1 MGLIGWLYLRL
12 YRLWLLLGAIRLRC
26 VPVVNASL
34 GLFRH
39 VAAAFHDTRGAFT
52 RAPNRVFSAFS
63 KVFRL
68 LAEEFADL
76 FAALGR
82 QEQCHDHT
90 AKRAKCQSENKASRI
105 LGHTMPF

>member
-12 YRLWLLLGAIRLRC
+12 YRLRLFLGAIRLRC
-26 VPVVNASL
+26 VCAVQSGL
-34 GLFRH
+34 GLFRY

-52 RAPNRVFSAFS
+52 RAPNRVFSAFP

-68 LAEEFADL
+68 LAEKFADL

-90 AKRAKCQSENKASRI
+90 AKRAKCQSENKASCI
-105 LGHTMPF
+105 LGHTVPF